1 MRDLATWISS
11 NVFSSD
17 HKFPRPELTRIK
29 VTYWNL
35 RSRLLRVRSLVAVV
49 HLVVHGVDGERGL
62 GRGRLAADVAHVRL
76 VVGGGVPLDRRRLS
90 DEGALRALDVFALGV
105 HE

>member
-1 MRDLATWISS
+1 M
-11 NVFSSD
+11 
-17 HKFPRPELTRIK
+17 TRIR
-29 VTYWNL
+29 VTFWNL
-35 RSRLLRVRSLVAVV
+35 RSRLFRVLSLVAVV
-49 HLVVHGVDGERGL
+49 HLVVHGVDGERCL

-76 VVGGGVPLDRRRLS
+76 VVGGGVPLDRRRRP

>member
-1 MRDLATWISS
+1 MITIR
-11 NVFSSD
+11 V
-17 HKFPRPELTRIK
+17 KF
-29 VTYWNL
+29 WNL
-35 RSRLLRVRSLVAVV
+35 RSRLFRVPFLVAVI
-49 HLVVHGVDGERGL
+49 HLVVHGMDGERGL

-76 VVGGGVPLDRRRLS
+76 VVGGGVPLDRRRRP